1 MADQP
6 ASLAAALAELQ
17 QHLPRIGKNAE
28 GQAGP
33 RRYAY
38 ADLAEISRV
47 LLPVLAAHGLNFTSC
62 PTLATL
68 NGELKFVLDYRLEH
82 APSGEH
88 RGGVYPLGTGTPQQ
102 LGSAISYAR
111 RYCLMAVTSL
121 APDDGS
127 DDDAAAAEQS
137 AREMRRRPPETR
149 ADGSATEAEQTRMV
163 RGPEPGTERFTGPP
177 PDEGVWQ
184 DEPGQPLSPPSE
196 EASGSIGPQ
205 QKTRMFAMFAGLG
218 MRDKAA
224 QFDFIQ
230 TVIGTDVQLHS
241 RNDLSYRQAAKV
253 LEALE
258 ERSRTGAKV

>member
-1 MADQP
+1 MPDQP

-28 GQAGP
+28 GQ
-33 RRYAY
+33 RSRY
-38 ADLAEISRV
+38 ADLPEVSRA
-47 LLPVLAAHGLNFTSC
+47 LLPLLAGHGLSFTSC
-62 PTLATL
+62 PGLAVL
-68 NGELKFVLDYRLEH
+68 NGEVKFVLDYRLLH
-82 APSGEH
+82 SPSGEAI
-88 RGGVYPLGTGTPQQ
+88 GGQYPLGTGTPQQ
-102 LGSAISYAR
+102 LGSAITYAR
-111 RYCLMAVTSL
+111 RYCLLAVTGA

-163 RGPEPGTERFTGPP
+163 RGREPGTTRHDAVP
-177 PDEGVWQ
+177 PDDPWY

-196 EASGSIGPQ
+196 DASGSIGPQ
-205 QKTRMFAMFAGLG
+205 QKARMFAMFAGLG

-224 QFDFIQ
+224 QLDFIY
-230 TVIGTDVQLHS
+230 TVTGGARLNS

-258 ERSRTGAKV
+258 ERSRSGAKV